1 MDKSEK
7 EEMMMNKNHLQNI
20 LDVIGSL
27 IIFQAPSNEQRDGDR
42 EKTIDAFKIKKINE
56 DKKENKQIKK
66 TSSSNKKACWKKK
79 KKMRF
84 IDLIN
89 STRNLLDEEQHPLK
103 KLLKVLMVHIFNLVG
118 MVIFSTEQCY

>member
-56 DKKENKQIKK
+56 DKKETKQIKK

-89 STRNLLDEEQHPLK
+89 STRNLLDEEQHLLK